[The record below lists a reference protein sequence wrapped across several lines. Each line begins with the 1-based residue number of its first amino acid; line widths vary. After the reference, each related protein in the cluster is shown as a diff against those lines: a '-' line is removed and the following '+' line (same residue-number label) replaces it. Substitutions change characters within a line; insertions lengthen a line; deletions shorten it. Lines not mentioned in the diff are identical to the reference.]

1 MSKINVNGKKQLK
14 KQTVKIDIA
23 IKIAIAIETP
33 IFEIQFQRNSK

>member
-1 MSKINVNGKKQLK
+1 MAKINVNGKKQLK

-23 IKIAIAIETP
+23 IDIAIETP